1 MATRATQTPQN
12 RQGAYGNGNSGA
24 GGVDVGAVA
33 INRMAREDAR
43 WFAIIVVILSLV
55 LFLALPLSVL
65 IMIETIKMKTE
76 IRQEIKQ
83 MKRLQHELKRKENE

>member
-1 MATRATQTPQN
+1 MATRASQTPPN
-12 RQGAYGNGNSGA
+12 RQGNYGNNNSAA
-24 GGVDVGAVA
+24 GSVDVGADA

-43 WFAIIVVILSLV
+43 WFAVAVVILSLV

-65 IMIETIKMKTE
+65 VMIETIKMKTE

>member
-1 MATRATQTPQN
+1 MATRASQTSQN

-24 GGVDVGAVA
+24 GGMDVGAVA

-43 WFAIIVVILSLV
+43 WFAIAVVVLSLV

-65 IMIETIKMKTE
+65 VMIDTMKMKTE
-76 IRQEIKQ
+76 IRQEMKQIK
-83 MKRLQHELKRKENE
+83 KLQQELKRKTDE